1 MSNYHDYEDSDEGR
15 LPAGFQRMGYD
26 ADTQQYTYQS
36 GTGTHHGVPGSRY
49 AIIGVSDHVD
59 DDIDE
64 IDKSWKRYMFP
75 WFVLVGV
82 FLLFLIAPPW
92 TWRSRGTPNIIC
104 GEHAAAYRIQDGD
117 TCFMLAEE
125 VKTAVEEI
133 YKLNPGLK
141 CDNLQIGK
149 EICLPLKEGT

>member
-1 MSNYHDYEDSDEGR
+1 MSQYHDYEDDEGR
-15 LPAGFQRMGYD
+15 LPEGFERTGYD
-26 ADTQQYTYQS
+26 AETQQYIYQS
-36 GTGTHHGVPGSRY
+36 ADGTHHGVPGSRFN
-49 AIIGVSDHVD
+49 IIGVNDHAE

-92 TWRSRGTPNIIC
+92 TWWKRGTPNITC
-104 GEHAAAYRIQDGD
+104 GDGLAMHRVQGGD

-125 VKTAVEEI
+125 VGTAVEEI
-133 YKLNPGLK
+133 LKLNPGLK
-141 CDNLQIGK
+141 CENLQVGK
-149 EICLPLKEGT
+149 QICVPFAGNA